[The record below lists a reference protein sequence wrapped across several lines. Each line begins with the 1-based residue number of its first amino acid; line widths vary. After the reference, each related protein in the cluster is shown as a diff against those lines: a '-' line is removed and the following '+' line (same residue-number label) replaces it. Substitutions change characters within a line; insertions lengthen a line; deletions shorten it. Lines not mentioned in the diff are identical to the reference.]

1 MLRNVF
7 SCCFVYSTL
16 SFLYLLL
23 QITNSSEDQAGAE
36 VVTAVVEVV
45 RVMVTVIEGV
55 DITTEEDTGVVTG
68 VETGVETDMTLH
80 LVTVMVV
87 ALIGAAEDVVDL
99 EAVVVSLMCVLTSTT
114 FTRIQHNIEVH
125 VSPLVT
131 QSLHLHVYGNWC
143 FKPYQIM
150 FTVAPES
157 FFNVVFVYNSMAISP
172 TNNKLPHHTRS

>member
-1 MLRNVF
+1 MRA
-7 SCCFVYSTL
+7 L

-68 VETGVETDMTLH
+68 VETGAETDMTLH

-125 VSPLVT
+125 RLSHDLCICMYT
-131 QSLHLHVYGNWC
+131 EIWF

-157 FFNVVFVYNSMAISP
+157 FFNVVFVYNSMTISP
-172 TNNKLPHHTRS
+172 TNNKLPHHTRSWISQ

>member
-1 MLRNVF
+1 MPIDFPVGMKMWYQSLCLLRA
-7 SCCFVYSTL
+7 L

-99 EAVVVSLMCVLTSTT
+99 EAVVVSCV
-114 FTRIQHNIEVH
+114 
-125 VSPLVT
+125 
-131 QSLHLHVYGNWC
+131 C
-143 FKPYQIM
+143 
-150 FTVAPES
+150 
-157 FFNVVFVYNSMAISP
+157 
-172 TNNKLPHHTRS
+172 TNLDHIHQNTA

>member
-68 VETGVETDMTLH
+68 VEIEVETDMTLH

-87 ALIGAAEDVVDL
+87 DLRGAAEDVVDL

-114 FTRIQHNIEVH
+114 YTRIQHYIEVH
-125 VSPLVT
+125 VSPLVLSHDLCICRYT
-131 QSLHLHVYGNWC
+131 
-143 FKPYQIM
+143 
-150 FTVAPES
+150 
-157 FFNVVFVYNSMAISP
+157 
-172 TNNKLPHHTRS
+172 

>member
-1 MLRNVF
+1 M
-7 SCCFVYSTL
+7 SIACFVISL
-16 SFLYLLL
+16 PAL

-143 FKPYQIM
+143 LSDHVHCS
-150 FTVAPES
+150 TRE
-157 FFNVVFVYNSMAISP
+157 FFQCCFC
-172 TNNKLPHHTRS
+172 L